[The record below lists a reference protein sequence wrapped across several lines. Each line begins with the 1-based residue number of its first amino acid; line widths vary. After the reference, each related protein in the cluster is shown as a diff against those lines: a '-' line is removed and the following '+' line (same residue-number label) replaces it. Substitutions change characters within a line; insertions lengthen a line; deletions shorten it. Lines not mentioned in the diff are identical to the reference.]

1 MAPERGSA
9 EGNPLS
15 LLIII
20 VFMGIAL
27 LGMPLAFA
35 LGIGGV
41 AGLIASDV
49 DFNLLPT
56 RMMNAINAFPLM
68 SIPFFIL
75 AGELMMKAGIME
87 RLIDLANAVV
97 GRVRGG
103 LAHVTMLAGLGLS
116 TVSGAAVADA
126 SALGSTLIPSLRK
139 HYGLG
144 FSTAVVAAAANLGP
158 IIPPSG
164 AMIVYA
170 FMAGPTVSVGG
181 MFMAGVVPGLILVV
195 MMMGMC
201 SYFAIRRNYP
211 LTGEAFSWTRIGH
224 ELKRSLV
231 IFMMPVVVIGGIVG
245 GAFTATEGSAIAV
258 VYAMVIGFFI
268 TRRLKLSDMPEA
280 MIRTAIT
287 SAVVGAMIAFASVVT
302 YMLTV
307 DLLPGQLSQLLRS
320 LTSDPLVFMLL
331 VALAL
336 FIVGMF
342 LESNAAY
349 IMLVP
354 LLHPIALQY
363 GIDPLHFGFLFVF
376 NLVIG
381 MLTPPVG
388 VVLFVLCGITGIKL
402 GELVRHVWPFIAA
415 MYLLLFVCMFVP
427 PLVLWFPKLLG
438 Y

>member
-1 MAPERGSA
+1 M
-9 EGNPLS
+9 S
-15 LLIII
+15 LLIIA
-20 VFMGIAL
+20 VFMVIGL

-35 LGIGGV
+35 LGTSAV
-41 AGLIASDV
+41 AGLMASNV
-49 DFNLLPT
+49 DFNMLPT
-56 RMMNAINAFPLM
+56 RMMNAVNAFPLM

-75 AGELMMKAGIME
+75 AGELMLKAGMME

-139 HYGLG
+139 VYGVG
-144 FSTAVVAAAANLGP
+144 FSSAVVAAAANLGP

-181 MFMAGVVPGLILVV
+181 MFMAGIVPGIILVIS
-195 MMMGMC
+195 MMALC
-201 SYFAIRRNYP
+201 SIIAIRRNYP
-211 LTGEAFSWTRIGH
+211 TTGEAFSWRRIFA
-224 ELKRSLV
+224 ELKRSIV

-258 VYAMVIGFFI
+258 IYALGIGFFV
-268 TRRLKLSDMPEA
+268 TRRLKIADLPEA

-287 SAVVGAMIAFASVVT
+287 SAVVGAMIAFASAVT
-302 YMLTV
+302 FMLTV
-307 DLLPGQLSQLLRS
+307 DMLPGKLAELLRS
-320 LTSDPLVFMLL
+320 LTSSPIGFNLI
-331 VALAL
+331 VAAAL

-354 LLHPIALQY
+354 LLHPIALSY

-388 VVLFVLCGITGIKL
+388 VVLFVLCGIAGIKM
-402 GELVRHVWPFIAA
+402 GELVKHVWPFIAV
-415 MYLLLFVCMFVP
+415 MYALLLVCMFYP
-427 PLVLWFPKLLG
+427 PLVLTVPRLLG

>member
-1 MAPERGSA
+1 MSA
-9 EGNPLS
+9 AVMLAFFGA
-15 LLIII
+15 
-20 VFMGIAL
+20 GL

-35 LGIGGV
+35 LGVGALV
-41 AGLIASDV
+41 GLGLSGIDATM
-49 DFNLLPT
+49 LPS
-56 RMMNAINAFPLM
+56 RMMNAVNAFPLM
-68 SIPFFIL
+68 SIPFFVL

-87 RLIDLANAVV
+87 RLIDLANAAV

-103 LAHVTMLAGLGLS
+103 LGHVTVLAGMGLS

-126 SALGSTLIPSLRK
+126 SALGSTLLKSLSSY
-139 HYGLG
+139 YGVG
-144 FSTAVVAAAANLGP
+144 FAAAIIAAAANLGP

-170 FMAGPTVSVGG
+170 FMAGPSVSVGAL
-181 MFMAGVVPGLILVV
+181 FMSGVVPGLLLVAA
-195 MMMGMC
+195 MMAMVSIYARKMNFPPTGDA
-201 SYFAIRRNYP
+201 FAWSRV
-211 LTGEAFSWTRIGH
+211 FH
-224 ELKRSLV
+224 ELRRSLV
-231 IFMMPVVVIGGIVG
+231 IIMMPIVVIGGIVG

-258 VYAMVIGFFI
+258 VYALLIGFFV
-268 TRRLKLSDMPEA
+268 TKRLKVADLPGLILRA
-280 MIRTAIT
+280 AIT
-287 SAVVGAMIAFASVVT
+287 SAVVGAMIAFASAVT
-302 YMLTV
+302 FILTIDMLPLKLARFLKDTT
-307 DLLPGQLSQLLRS
+307 D
-320 LTSDPLVFMLL
+320 DPIVFMLL

-336 FIVGMF
+336 FVVGCF

-388 VVLFVLCGITGIKL
+388 VVLFVVCGLARISLMEIS
-402 GELVRHVWPFIAA
+402 RHIWPFVA
-415 MYLLLFVCMFVP
+415 MMYALLIVCMFVP
-427 PLVLWFPKLLG
+427 QLVLWLPRQLG

>member
-1 MAPERGSA
+1 MTLAVI
-9 EGNPLS
+9 LS
-15 LLIII
+15 FFA
-20 VFMGIAL
+20 VAL

-35 LGIGGV
+35 LGFSALV
-41 AGLIASDV
+41 GLHVTGV
-49 DFNLLPT
+49 DFNMLPT
-56 RMMNAINAFPLM
+56 RMMNAVNAFPLM

-75 AGELMMKAGIME
+75 AGELMMKGGIME

-126 SALGSTLIPSLRK
+126 SALGGTLLGPLSTY
-139 HYGLG
+139 YGVG
-144 FSTAVVAAAANLGP
+144 FSAAVVAAAANLGP

-181 MFMAGVVPGLILVV
+181 MFMAGVVPGLILVT
-195 MMMGMC
+195 MMMVMC
-201 SYFAIRRNYP
+201 SVYARKRNYP
-211 LTGEAFSWTRIGH
+211 LTGEAFAWSKVLY
-224 ELKRSLV
+224 ELRRSFVLL
-231 IFMMPVVVIGGIVG
+231 MMPVVVIGGIVG

-258 VYAMVIGFFI
+258 VYAFAIAYFI
-268 TRRLKLSDMPEA
+268 TKRLTFADLPELFVN
-280 MIRTAIT
+280 TAVT
-287 SAVVGAMIAFASVVT
+287 SAVVGAMIAFASAVT
-302 YMLTV
+302 YMLTI
-307 DLLPGQLSQLLRS
+307 DLFPIKLAKLLRD
-320 LTSDPLVFMLL
+320 TTTDPLVFNLL
-331 VALAL
+331 VALIL
-336 FIVGMF
+336 FVVGCF

-388 VVLFVLCGITGIKL
+388 VVLFVVCGIARISL
-402 GELVRHVWPFIAA
+402 GEITRHIWPFVLA
-415 MYLLLFVCMFVP
+415 MYALLFVCMLFPRIVLTVP
-427 PLVLWFPKLLG
+427 RALG

>member
-1 MAPERGSA
+1 MSM
-9 EGNPLS
+9 S
-15 LLIII
+15 LVILF
-20 VFMGIAL
+20 VFFGVAL
-27 LGMPLAFA
+27 LGMPLAFS
-35 LGIGGV
+35 LGLSAI
-41 AGLIASDV
+41 AGLLVSDV
-49 DFNLLPT
+49 DLNLLPS
-56 RMMNAINAFPLM
+56 RMMSAVNAFPLM

-75 AGELMMKAGIME
+75 AGELMLKAGMME
-87 RLIDLANAVV
+87 RLIDLANAAV

-103 LAHVTMLAGLGLS
+103 LAHVTIFAGLGLS

-126 SALGSTLIPSLRK
+126 SALGSTLLPSLTK
-139 HYGLG
+139 HYGVG
-144 FSTAVVAAAANLGP
+144 FSAAICAAAANLGP

-181 MFMAGVVPGLILVV
+181 LFMAGVVPGLLLVLS
-195 MMMGMC
+195 MMALTAYIAKKRHFPM
-201 SYFAIRRNYP
+201 
-211 LTGEAFSWTRIGH
+211 TGEAFSLRRIGH
-224 ELKRSLV
+224 ELKRSWI

-258 VYAMVIGFFI
+258 VYALAIGFFV
-268 TRRLKLSDMPEA
+268 TRKLSLADLPEA
-280 MIRTAIT
+280 LVRTAIT

-302 YMLTV
+302 YMLTI
-307 DLLPGQLSQLLRS
+307 DLLPNKLLTLIQS
-320 LTSDPLVFMLL
+320 LTSSPIGYLL
-331 VALAL
+331 IVAVVL

-354 LLHPIALQY
+354 LLHPIAIKF

-388 VVLFVLCGITGIKL
+388 VVLFVICGVSGLKL
-402 GELVRHVWPFIAA
+402 GELAKHVWPFITV
-415 MYLLLFVCMFVP
+415 MYVLLFVCMFVP
-427 PLVLWFPKLLG
+427 SLVLTLPRALG

>member
-1 MAPERGSA
+1 M
-9 EGNPLS
+9 S
-15 LLIII
+15 LLIIL
-20 VFMGIAL
+20 VFVAAAV

-35 LGIGGV
+35 LGASAV

-56 RMMNAINAFPLM
+56 RMMNAVNAFPLM

-75 AGELMMKAGIME
+75 AGELMLKAGMME
-87 RLIDLANAVV
+87 RIIDLANAVV

-126 SALGSTLIPSLRK
+126 SALGSTMIPSLRK
-139 HYGLG
+139 VYGVG
-144 FSTAVVAAAANLGP
+144 FSSAVVAAAANLGP

-181 MFMAGVVPGLILVV
+181 LFMAGIVPGLILVAL
-195 MMMGMC
+195 MMAAC
-201 SYFAIRRNYP
+201 SFIAVRRNYP
-211 LTGEAFSWTRIGH
+211 LTGSSFSFGRILY
-224 ELKRSLV
+224 ELQRSV
-231 IFMMPVVVIGGIVG
+231 IIFLMPVVVIGGIIG
-245 GAFTATEGSAIAV
+245 GAFTATEGSAVAV
-258 VYAMVIGFFI
+258 VYALLVGFFV
-268 TRRLKLSDMPEA
+268 TRKLRLADLPEA
-280 MIRTAIT
+280 IVRTAIT

-302 YMLTV
+302 YMLTL
-307 DLLPGQLSQLLRS
+307 DFLPQK
-320 LTSDPLVFMLL
+320 LTALIQSITSSPTVFLLL
-331 VALAL
+331 VAVAL

-354 LLHPIALQY
+354 LLHPIALKY
-363 GIDPLHFGFLFVF
+363 GIDPLHFGFVFVF

-388 VVLFVLCGITGIKL
+388 VVLFVLCGLTGLKL
-402 GELVRHVWPFIAA
+402 GQLAWHVAPFIAL
-415 MYLLLFVCMFVP
+415 MYGLLFACLFFP
-427 PLVLWFPKLLG
+427 PLVLTVPRMLG

>member
-1 MAPERGSA
+1 M
-9 EGNPLS
+9 S
-15 LLIII
+15 LVILL
-20 VFMGIAL
+20 VFFGVAL
-27 LGMPLAFA
+27 LGMPLAFS
-35 LGIGGV
+35 LGLSAM
-41 AGLIASDV
+41 AGLLVSDV
-49 DFNLLPT
+49 DLNLLPS
-56 RMMNAINAFPLM
+56 RMMSSVNAFPLM

-75 AGELMMKAGIME
+75 AGELMLKAGMME

-103 LAHVTMLAGLGLS
+103 LGHVTIFAGLGLS

-126 SALGSTLIPSLRK
+126 SALGSTLLPSLKR
-139 HYGLG
+139 HYGMG
-144 FSTAVVAAAANLGP
+144 FSAALCAAAANLGP

-181 MFMAGVVPGLILVV
+181 LFMAGIVPGLLLVAG
-195 MMMGMC
+195 MMAMNA
-201 SYFAIRRNYP
+201 YIARKRNFP
-211 LTGEAFSWTRIGH
+211 LTGEAFSWQRIGH
-224 ELKRSLV
+224 ELKRSWL

-258 VYAMVIGFFI
+258 VYALAIGFFV
-268 TRRLKLSDMPEA
+268 TGKLAIADLPEA
-280 MIRTAIT
+280 LVRTAIT

-302 YMLTV
+302 YMLTI
-307 DLLPGQLSQLLRS
+307 DLLPTKLLALIQQ
-320 LTSDPLVFMLL
+320 LTSSPIGYLL
-331 VALAL
+331 IVTVVL
-336 FIVGMF
+336 FVVGMF

-354 LLHPIALQY
+354 LLHPIAIKF

-388 VVLFVLCGITGIKL
+388 VVLFVICGVSGLKL
-402 GELVRHVWPFIAA
+402 GELTRHVWPFIAL
-415 MYLLLFVCMFVP
+415 MYGLLFVCMFVP
-427 PLVLWFPKLLG
+427 QLVLTVPRALG

>member
-1 MAPERGSA
+1 MSLAVIA
-9 EGNPLS
+9 VFLS
-15 LLIII
+15 L
-20 VFMGIAL
+20 AL
-27 LGMPLAFA
+27 LRMPLALS
-35 LGIGGV
+35 LGAAAV

-49 DFNLLPT
+49 EFNLLPS
-56 RMMNAINAFPLM
+56 RMMSAVNAFPLM

-75 AGELMMKAGIME
+75 AGELMLKAGMME

-97 GRVRGG
+97 GRLRGG
-103 LAHVTMLAGLGLS
+103 LAHVTVLAGMGLS

-126 SALGSTLIPSLRK
+126 SALGSTLLPSLKK
-139 HYGLG
+139 HYGVG
-144 FSTAVVAAAANLGP
+144 FSAAVCAAAANLGP

-181 MFMAGVVPGLILVV
+181 LFMAGIVPGLLLVV
-195 MMMGMC
+195 GMLLMC
-201 SYFAIRRNYP
+201 SYIAKKRNFP
-211 LTGEAFSWTRIGH
+211 LTGEAFSLAKVLA
-224 ELKRSLV
+224 ELKRSFI

-258 VYAMVIGFFI
+258 VYALLIGFFV
-268 TRRLKLSDMPEA
+268 TRKLRLSDLPEA
-280 MIRTAIT
+280 LVRTALT

-302 YMLTV
+302 YMLTI
-307 DLLPGQLSQLLRS
+307 DQLPGQL
-320 LTSDPLVFMLL
+320 
-331 VALAL
+331 LAL
-336 FIVGMF
+336 IQSITSSPLGYLLIVSALLFVVGMF

-354 LLHPIALQY
+354 LLHPIALKF

-388 VVLFVLCGITGIKL
+388 VVLFVICGVSGLKL
-402 GELVRHVWPFIAA
+402 GELTKHVWPFIAL
-415 MYLLLFVCMFVP
+415 MYGLLLVCLFVP
-427 PLVLWFPKLLG
+427 QVVLTVPRALG

>member
-1 MAPERGSA
+1 M
-9 EGNPLS
+9 S
-15 LLIII
+15 LLIIA
-20 VFMGIAL
+20 VFILIGL

-35 LGIGGV
+35 LGTSAV
-41 AGLIASDV
+41 AGLLASNV
-49 DFNLLPT
+49 DSNMLPT
-56 RMMNAINAFPLM
+56 RMMNAVNAFPLM

-75 AGELMMKAGIME
+75 AGELMLKAGMME

-126 SALGSTLIPSLRK
+126 SALASTLIPSLRK
-139 HYGLG
+139 VYGVG
-144 FSTAVVAAAANLGP
+144 FSSAVVAAAANLGP

-181 MFMAGVVPGLILVV
+181 MFMAGIVPGIILVIS
-195 MMMGMC
+195 MMGLC
-201 SYFAIRRNYP
+201 SIISIRRNYP
-211 LTGEAFSWTRIGH
+211 TTGEAFSWLRIGR
-224 ELKRSLV
+224 ELKRSII

-258 VYAMVIGFFI
+258 IYAMGIGFFV
-268 TRRLKLSDMPEA
+268 TRRLKIADLPQA

-287 SAVVGAMIAFASVVT
+287 SAVVGAMIAFASAVT
-302 YMLTV
+302 FMLTI
-307 DLLPGQLSQLLRS
+307 DMLPVKLTELLRS
-320 LTSDPLVFMLL
+320 LTSSPIGFLL
-331 VALAL
+331 IVAAAL

-354 LLHPIALQY
+354 LLHPIALSY

-388 VVLFVLCGITGIKL
+388 VVLFVLCGIASIKM
-402 GELVRHVWPFIAA
+402 GELVRHLWPFIAL
-415 MYLLLFVCMFVP
+415 MYTLLFVCMFYP
-427 PLVLWFPKLLG
+427 PLVLTVPRLLG